1 MGRFYCLLCPQ
12 INRRCYTKHRND
24 TRWAAQQPE
33 HNKWLSNLL
42 KFHIISRV
50 SENPVFPNLHFL
62 KEWQMENV
70 KHKIIAFW
78 LTHVFLRR
86 IGKRY
91 PEYFYK
97 WICELT
103 DDQTTRSIMSLRY
116 IQDPQ
121 QKFESIAIELNIPL
135 RRVFEKHKKVINRI
149 ISGSDNA

>member
-1 MGRFYCLLCPQ
+1 
-12 INRRCYTKHRND
+12 
-24 TRWAAQQPE
+24 
-33 HNKWLSNLL
+33 
-42 KFHIISRV
+42 
-50 SENPVFPNLHFL
+50 
-62 KEWQMENV
+62 MENV
-70 KHKIIAFW
+70 KRKIITFW

-103 DDQTTRSIMSLRY
+103 DDTTARSIMSLRY
-116 IQDPQ
+116 VQDPQ